1 METPETEPPE
11 QETHMTR
18 KHRTYVSTLATL
30 ACAGALMLTACGKKG
45 GSEKKAADEAD
56 KGNTPAAMGA
66 IMAARNEP
74 RPRPK
79 AIEWVTVSLPKTKL
93 KIKVPKGT
101 KISDSILA
109 NTDAVKLP
117 GGRHSF
123 VVRKWQHGD
132 KPLKKVIGWAK
143 GHQLQKHKGDVL
155 KKGAGKIY
163 TYIYKVNMGGRPGA
177 VFHQYKDVGG
187 QVFRCYANAKSAASA
202 QLFHRCC
209 NSLSK

>member
-1 METPETEPPE
+1 MIIN
-11 QETHMTR
+11 
-18 KHRTYVSTLATL
+18 HRTHLLTLAAL
-30 ACAGALMLTACGKKG
+30 ACAGALFLSACGKKG
-45 GSEKKAADEAD
+45 DGEKKADDTADQD
-56 KGNTPAAMGA
+56 KTPAAMGA
-66 IMAARNEP
+66 IMAARP
-74 RPRPK
+74 AAQPK
-79 AIEWVTVSLPKTKL
+79 AIEWVTVALPKTKL

-101 KISDSILA
+101 KISESILP

-132 KPLKKVIGWAK
+132 KTLDKVIAWAK
-143 GHQLQKHKGDVL
+143 GHQLQKHQGDVL

-187 QVFRCYANAKSAASA
+187 QVFRCYANAKSADAA
-202 QLFHRCC
+202 KLFHRCC